1 MVSHRLSPMSQET
14 VVVSTALESTD
25 ATVSSNDVGLA
36 VRQAIAAI
44 PDPEIPVITIADLGI
59 LRDIEIDHDHM
70 TVSITPT
77 YSGCP
82 AMDHIRSDIERI
94 GTEHGFSVT
103 VSLVYSPAWTTD
115 WMSDD
120 ARVRLAAFG
129 IAPPV
134 GGSDEPRSDDINCP
148 QCASSDTS
156 QVSRFGSTACKALL
170 VCGTCAEPFDYFKVL

>member
-1 MVSHRLSPMSQET
+1 MSQDA
-14 VVVSTALESTD
+14 VVVSTALDGTD
-25 ATVSSNDVGLA
+25 ATVGSNDVRLA
-36 VRQAIAAI
+36 LREAIAAI
-44 PDPEIPVITIADLGI
+44 PDPEIPVITIEDLGI
-59 LRDIEIDHDHM
+59 LRDIEIDQDHI

-82 AMDHIRSDIERI
+82 AMDHIRGDIERI

-120 ARVRLAAFG
+120 AKVRLAAFG

-134 GGSDEPRSDDINCP
+134 GRSDEPRSEDINCP
-148 QCASSDTS
+148 QCASTDTS
-156 QVSRFGSTACKALL
+156 QISRFGSTACKALL